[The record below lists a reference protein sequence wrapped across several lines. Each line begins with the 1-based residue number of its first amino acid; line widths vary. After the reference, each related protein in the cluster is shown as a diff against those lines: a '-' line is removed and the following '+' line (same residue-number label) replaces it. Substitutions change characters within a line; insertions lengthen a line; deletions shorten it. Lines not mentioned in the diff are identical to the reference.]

1 MFDYI
6 FTRLY
11 VYTLTLTEADNLF
24 NVVLV
29 LVLLEI
35 NFIPQRSAN
44 FHLCESIY
52 ENEEG
57 GHTWPGCRSNAFL
70 KEVSF

>member
-57 GHTWPGCRSNAFL
+57 GLSHRDIHGLAV
-70 KEVSF
+70 EVMHF